1 MNKVLF
7 LLRVYSSL
15 CVLCKYCNIYSVAF
29 LTKYINHCRLNNNNN
44 ITCFPPLVILFS
56 VLEKPH
62 VCGLNGFLSQLVNY
76 LKGCA

>member
-1 MNKVLF
+1 MLVNLGSKEIVIF
-7 LLRVYSSL
+7 TV
-15 CVLCKYCNIYSVAF
+15 VAF
-29 LTKYINHCRLNNNNN
+29 ITKYKIHINHCRFNNNYKN

-62 VCGLNGFLSQLVNY
+62 VNGLNGFLSQLVNY